1 MKDYDAIVVGAGNSG
16 LIAAME
22 LIKKG
27 KRTLI
32 IEQNNYPGGCATS
45 FVRGR
50 FEIEPSLHELCGF
63 GSDDHDGSLV
73 RLFKDF
79 GIQCPWI
86 SIKDCFR
93 AIGKYSDGTSF
104 DITLPN
110 GKAKFIEK
118 IEEYVPGSKD
128 KLNLLFSVMEDIH
141 NGLSYIS
148 DNRKYS
154 VLHLIRNYPALLDTS
169 YCKCINGGI
178 IKFVK
183 DGQTKGEF
191 DMSRNSDGQGIKLR
205 EDDAPKF
212 PSELVLDAIEF
223 VPVLGSIVGIG
234 RSAMKG
240 DWAMVGLNVGFLALD
255 VFTAGAGSTLAKIG
269 VKGGTKSIAKSAT
282 KEIGKQTAKQVEKV
296 AVKKSAKQTSEAV
309 VKSDFKLGQL
319 TLEENM
325 KNVIAKEPENALEEF
340 VISSGKNIFVTEVAQ
355 TGADVIVKSSSQ
367 FTIEVLSDFPDLM
380 TALRNHIFV
389 AGPECLFGK
398 SIKQIGE
405 FLLKESKD
413 IQKINSLEKEIAFS
427 KRTT

>member
-1 MKDYDAIVVGAGNSG
+1 MSTYICEGA
-16 LIAAME
+16 MM
-22 LIKKG
+22 
-27 KRTLI
+27 R
-32 IEQNNYPGGCATS
+32 C
-45 FVRGR
+45 
-50 FEIEPSLHELCGF
+50 CF
-63 GSDDHDGSLV
+63 GSAPACLRVSTVRNVALTNARHANIADHEPFGNIPS
-73 RLFKDF
+73 F
-79 GIQCPWI
+79 GICH
-86 SIKDCFR
+86 KDGNHPKPC
-93 AIGKYSDGTSF
+93 SPGTMCLWEGGNY
-104 DITLPN
+104 D
-110 GKAKFIEK
+110 
-118 IEEYVPGSKD
+118 Y
-128 KLNLLFSVMEDIH
+128 
-141 NGLSYIS
+141 
-148 DNRKYS
+148 
-154 VLHLIRNYPALLDTS
+154 LIRNYPALLDTS

-191 DMSRNSDGQGIKLR
+191 DMSRNSDGQRIKLR
-205 EDDAPKF
+205 EDDATKF

-223 VPVLGSIVGIG
+223 VPVLGSILGIG

-269 VKGGTKSIAKSAT
+269 VKGGAKSIAKSAT

-319 TLEENM
+319 TLEEKM

-355 TGADVIVKSSSQ
+355 TGADVIVKSSSK

-380 TALRNHIFV
+380 TALRNNIFV
-389 AGPECLFGK
+389 AGSECLFGK

-413 IQKINSLEKEIAFS
+413 IEKINSLKKEIAFL